1 MGYFKRKHT
10 KKKGKRGTKK
20 YRGGA
25 PGDDLDERLK
35 ATRAELDTKTASLN
49 TLMQRIPPPTIQE
62 LIDAGNN
69 LMRATEAYEEVVDK
83 LNAAYIEL
91 QTLRNPVAN
100 RPVNSGAQ
108 M

>member
-1 MGYFKRKHT
+1 MGYFKRKQT
-10 KKKGKRGTKK
+10 KKKGKKGTKK

-49 TLMQRIPPPTIQE
+49 TLMQGSPSIQD

-69 LMRATEAYEEVVDK
+69 LMRATEAYEEVVNEVNEARIN
-83 LNAAYIEL
+83 LIAL
-91 QTLRNPVAN
+91 QNPRAN
-100 RPVNSGAQ
+100 KPNTNDVQR
-108 M
+108 